1 MTSAAPAA
9 SKASLDCGGAEKS
22 KVAGNKDAAAANAK
36 AKQADAAVA
45 AAVAAANGGVDSGS
59 SPHARPLRRLREGE
73 AFILDIN
80 GGDRQ
85 CLMYAKANR

>member
-9 SKASLDCGGAEKS
+9 SKPTLDRGEKA
-22 KVAGNKDAAAANAK
+22 KTAGTEGAAATGK
-36 AKQADAAVA
+36 GRHQAV
-45 AAVAAANGGVDSGS
+45 NGTVEGNDSTRS
-59 SPHARPLRRLREGE
+59 RPLRRLQEGE

-80 GGDRQ
+80 AGDRQ